1 MRRNKTH
8 GWGPTTVD
16 FVAGG
21 TMMVLLRLGAAAGG
35 TAFAALPDTE
45 ALLPALEAV
54 LSGLGRQESNPLFGD
69 EDAHGVVDR
78 VAAARSAQVELSF
91 QEQSL
96 CAEAWD
102 ALRPLR
108 WAEQQVPPAAPP
120 PAFVCTTAARGLE
133 RRRRRRGR
141 ACWRRRR
148 GSRRWWTTP
157 TPSSAACS
165 TPRTRCWCPN
175 AETAFR
181 PAPRPHRGPDRTR
194 GTLHRLQWWP
204 GAAARR

>member
-1 MRRNKTH
+1 MVAARRNKTH

-108 WAEQQVPPAAPP
+108 WAEQARALTAAGGFEAPAGDDDAEVRAAPQ
-120 PAFVCTTAARGLE
+120 CLR
-133 RRRRRRGR
+133 
-141 ACWRRRR
+141 
-148 GSRRWWTTP
+148 
-157 TPSSAACS
+157 
-165 TPRTRCWCPN
+165 CPN
-175 AETAFR
+175 QR
-181 PAPRPHRGPDRTR
+181 
-194 GTLHRLQWWP
+194 
-204 GAAARR
+204 